1 MTVPFSSDSASRIAA
16 FLEHAEA
23 ERCAEPPSDYVPWTE
38 GEPLWVFGYGSL
50 MWKPGFP
57 HDRHGLGLV
66 RGYHRRFCV
75 YSMHYRG
82 TPESPGL
89 VLGLAR
95 GGACRGMV
103 YRVPAESVRGTLRY
117 LWRREMISRVYT
129 PKVVRVLVDGET
141 HRAVTFV
148 AVPNHAQYARLHDLD
163 EMAALICRG
172 HGAGGSNCEYLFNT
186 ACHLRDLGIVDH
198 QLTALESIV
207 RDRLAATGHGVDGV
221 AGQEQRE

>member
-1 MTVPFSSDSASRIAA
+1 MTASSPRDDATRMAA
-16 FLEHAEA
+16 FLEQAEA

-38 GEPLWVFGYGSL
+38 GKPLWVFGYGSL

-57 HDRHGLGLV
+57 HDWHGLGLV

-82 TPESPGL
+82 TPSSPGL

-95 GGACRGMV
+95 GGACRGMA

-129 PKVVRVLVDGET
+129 PRLVRVRVDSAIYD
-141 HRAVTFV
+141 AVTFV
-148 AVPNHAQYARLHDLD
+148 AVPSHAQYARLHNLS
-163 EMAALICRG
+163 EMAALICCG
-172 HGAGGSNCEYLFNT
+172 HGAAGPNCDYLFNT
-186 ACHLRDLGIVDH
+186 TRHLRELGIVDH
-198 QLTALESIV
+198 QLTALETIV
-207 RDRLAATGHGVDGV
+207 RDRLTDGGPTNWSDDQ
-221 AGQEQRE
+221 AHRE